1 MRAISSPSLIVSDM
15 SSNNVEVLSCK
26 AAVKKEYEEKEN
38 QQTKSK
44 ETMTTIKYKRG
55 GCPSINASA
64 TTTTDLYS
72 KDNNSNKCSEQKMS
86 TSIATIELPCVEDKN
101 PIAAAE
107 RNTVSEDSAVTAN
120 TESSCVKY
128 RFGPLIWRSSK
139 ERRKTKFNRS
149 DKCNS
154 GDSGIQ
160 IELDGDEN
168 CTRILSMNN
177 TINSLT
183 SNNLNKCIPTK
194 DKTNTVSTLPSALFR
209 YRSLN

>member
-1 MRAISSPSLIVSDM
+1 MRAISSPSLIVNDM
-15 SSNNVEVLSCK
+15 SSHNLEMLSCK
-26 AAVKKEYEEKEN
+26 VASNNDYDEKEN

-44 ETMTTIKYKRG
+44 ETNTFIKLKRSGINSNTNTT
-55 GCPSINASA
+55 A
-64 TTTTDLYS
+64 TNDLYS
-72 KDNNSNKCSEQKMS
+72 NDNNLNKLNQQKIS
-86 TSIATIELPCVEDKN
+86 TTTKIELPYVEDIRKEIIVKDSTSSPSEIN
-101 PIAAAE
+101 IA
-107 RNTVSEDSAVTAN
+107 TKDTITAN
-120 TESSCVKY
+120 TDSSCVKY

-183 SNNLNKCIPTK
+183 SNNSNKCSQTK
-194 DKTNTVSTLPSALFR
+194 EKTNTTVYITLFC
-209 YRSLN
+209 